1 MCSGPRWGVRNH
13 TQEAV
18 RLDLAAEIYDD
29 HVRSRPRQQFERTG
43 TRGGCSPTRRLR
55 RMKGSDM
62 TTVSRRDFFGL
73 TAAGAA
79 VAVGAR
85 AAAPAQAAGLS
96 SITHNVEPISAQ
108 EHGTRLSKLQGLMQ
122 RQKTAAFLVE
132 SGASLE
138 YFTGIRWWR
147 SERTTAA
154 LIPANGRTVVV
165 TPYFEEPSIR
175 ETLKVPADVR
185 SWKEDET
192 PFALLAG
199 ALREH
204 SADSLAIEP
213 TTREFIVERTLT
225 AAGATG
231 PVAMPGEELIRACRM
246 HKSATEL
253 ALMQAANNVTIAAL
267 RYTHRRVEA
276 GMSGA
281 DILAVMVN
289 ATQALG
295 GSHEFT
301 LVLLNE
307 ASAFPHGSI
316 KPQQVHAGS
325 VVLIDTGCSVHGYQS
340 DISRSWVFGS
350 ASPRQRELWD
360 TVKRGQELALA
371 TAKLGAPT
379 GSIDKAVRAFYEE
392 KGWSRDY
399 GLPGLSH
406 RTGHGIGMEGHEAPY
421 LVRNDTT
428 PLEAGMCFSDEPGIY
443 IPGEFGIRLEDC
455 WYMTATGPK
464 LFTPL
469 AKSIDEPI

>member
-1 MCSGPRWGVRNH
+1 MS
-13 TQEAV
+13 
-18 RLDLAAEIYDD
+18 
-29 HVRSRPRQQFERTG
+29 
-43 TRGGCSPTRRLR
+43 
-55 RMKGSDM
+55 
-62 TTVSRRDFFGL
+62 TVSRRGFFGL

-79 VAVGAR
+79 LAASEQVRAAPTATASELSSLTRDAQPISSDEHGAR
-85 AAAPAQAAGLS
+85 LAR
-96 SITHNVEPISAQ
+96 V
-108 EHGTRLSKLQGLMQ
+108 QGLMQ
-122 RQKTAAFLVE
+122 QQKTAAFLVE
-132 SGASLE
+132 AGPSLE
-138 YFTGIRWWR
+138 YFTGIRWHR

-154 LIPANGRTVVV
+154 LIPADGRVVVV
-165 TPYFEEPSIR
+165 TPYFEEPSVR
-175 ETLKVPADVR
+175 ETLSVPADVR
-185 SWKEDET
+185 PWKEDES

-199 ALREH
+199 ALHEH
-204 SADSLAIEP
+204 AAGPLAVEP
-213 TTREFIVERTLT
+213 TTRLFIVERTSK
-225 AAGATG
+225 AAASA
-231 PVAMPGEELIRACRM
+231 PSVIPGDDLIRACRM
-246 HKSATEL
+246 HKSAAEL

-267 RYTHRRVEA
+267 RHTHRRVEA

-281 DILAVMVN
+281 DILALMVS

-360 TVKRGQELALA
+360 TVKRGQELAQE
-371 TAKLGAPT
+371 TARAGVAVGA
-379 GSIDKAVRAFYEE
+379 IDRAVRDFYEQ

-406 RTGHGIGMEGHEAPY
+406 RTGHGIGMEVHEAPY

-428 PLEAGMCFSDEPGIY
+428 PLEAGMCFSDEPGLY

-455 WYMTATGPK
+455 WYMTEKGPR

-469 AKSIDEPI
+469 AKSLDEPI